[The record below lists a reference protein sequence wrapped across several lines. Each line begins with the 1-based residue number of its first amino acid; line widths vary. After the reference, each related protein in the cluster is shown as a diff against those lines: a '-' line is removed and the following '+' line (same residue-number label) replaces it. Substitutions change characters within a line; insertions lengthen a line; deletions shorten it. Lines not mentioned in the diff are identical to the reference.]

1 MTPLDPLLRE
11 IIHTDNGKFRPYDRY
26 AAIVPGMH
34 WLPLSGKLLN
44 GEYECFMLRMD
55 PGAVSK
61 PHEHMGHEEFLILE
75 GSLIDNDG
83 TEYQSG
89 DFVSLLPGSKH
100 SSHTAGGC
108 LLLVILRGNNRALD
122 ED

>member
-1 MTPLDPLLRE
+1 
-11 IIHTDNGKFRPYDRY
+11 
-26 AAIVPGMH
+26 
-34 WLPLSGKLLN
+34 
-44 GEYECFMLRMD
+44 MLRMD

-100 SSHTAGGC
+100 SSHTPGGC

-122 ED
+122 ENE